1 VGDQPLEGRPRRFL
15 GVTAKHAGTAVA
27 LVTSCVALAF
37 TLKPEWIP
45 DPRSMLAAELMV
57 QSVEE
62 HVSLGRYLRRFPPQA
77 LVQVPAANRKFP
89 GYIVYL
95 RVKIEGRKHSKIK
108 LDNVTYGWKSGRPF
122 HDDEK
127 TPNSRG
133 FEPGTPNDQWIAP
146 IWVADP
152 KEGKDLFIRLRLFD
166 EDNVLLA
173 FADTPK
179 IKATPVTLD

>member
-1 VGDQPLEGRPRRFL
+1 MGDKPPDAPPRRFL
-15 GVTAKHAGTAVA
+15 GVTAKNAGTAVA

-45 DPRSMLAAELMV
+45 DPRSILAAELKV
-57 QSVEE
+57 ESVEE
-62 HVSLGRYLRRFPPQA
+62 QVSLGSYLQRFQPKALAKVAPENRRF
-77 LVQVPAANRKFP
+77 R

-108 LDNVTYGWKSGRPF
+108 LDNVTYGWNSGRPF
-122 HDDEK
+122 DADEK
-127 TPNSRG
+127 APNARG

-152 KEGKDLFIRLRLFD
+152 GEGEDLFIRLRLFD
-166 EDNVLLA
+166 EDDVLLA